1 MLSVDSEE
9 LNDVGNEP
17 NIGFLSGGFEEEKM
31 SKEEMERLNR
41 EAIEK
46 IQTEERLKRMQKMK
60 EEEEASE
67 ALMK

>member
-9 LNDVGNEP
+9 ANDVGDEP
-17 NIGFLSGGFEEEKM
+17 NIGFLSGGFEEEEKM

-46 IQTEERLKRMQKMK
+46 I
-60 EEEEASE
+60 
-67 ALMK
+67 